1 MSSVKYR
8 KPALIP
14 PAAGGGERTSKSD
27 HKQDEHLRAVHI
39 GCSGW
44 NYKSW
49 RGEIYPPG
57 LPTQRWL
64 ERYAE
69 LFGTV
74 EVNTTFYRLIS
85 RDAVQRWVQQ
95 TPQDFSFA
103 VKGSRYLTHVKRL
116 TNMREGL
123 ARFYERLEPL
133 IEAKRLGP
141 VLWQLPETFHRD
153 EERLAGALAALP
165 AGRQA
170 FEFRHPSWFVP
181 EIYALLREH
190 DAALVIGDHPNRPFQ
205 TYGAPAGWRYVRFHH
220 GTRGRRGNYSNSEL
234 EEWAKRLHS
243 WRAQSEIFIYFNNDW
258 EIFAPRNVALLRR
271 QLERLHETGGGCAH
285 GHE

>member
-1 MSSVKYR
+1 MPSVIESR
-8 KPALIP
+8 KLARIA
-14 PAAGGGERTSKSD
+14 PAASHERPPKSD
-27 HKQDEHLRAVHI
+27 HKQDEPLRSVHV

-44 NYKSW
+44 NYKTW
-49 RGEIYPPG
+49 RGEMYPPG
-57 LPTQRWL
+57 LPARRWL

-69 LFGTV
+69 LFATV

-103 VKGSRYLTHVKRL
+103 VKASRYLSHVKRL
-116 TNMREGL
+116 ADIREGL
-123 ARFYERLEPL
+123 ARFYERIEPL

-153 EERLAGALAALP
+153 EQRLAGALAVLP
-165 AGRQA
+165 AGRHA
-170 FEFRHPSWFVP
+170 FEFRHASWFVP
-181 EIYALLREH
+181 EVYALLREH
-190 DAALVIGDHPNRPFQ
+190 NAALVIGDHPGRSFQ
-205 TYGAPAGWRYVRFHH
+205 TYEATADWRYVRFHH

-234 EEWAKRLHS
+234 EEWAARLHS

-258 EIFAPRNVALLRR
+258 EIFAPRNAALLRR
-271 QLERLHETGGGCAH
+271 QLDRLYENQKGVLTRP
-285 GHE
+285 